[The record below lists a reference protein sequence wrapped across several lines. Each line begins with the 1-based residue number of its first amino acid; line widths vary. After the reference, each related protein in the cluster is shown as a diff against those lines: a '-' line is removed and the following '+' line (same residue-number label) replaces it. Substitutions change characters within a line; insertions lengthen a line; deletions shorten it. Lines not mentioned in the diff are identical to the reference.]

1 MRRVMMALGIV
12 LVGAA
17 GAVAGPL
24 DGKSVS
30 AQAQWVVHLD
40 ADAVHNSTLGQKL
53 YDLAV
58 ERDRSIPQKMAD
70 ALAQFKFDLRKDLHG
85 ITVYGPKVGSRE
97 AVVLVYADVDR
108 AVLEERVKQ
117 AQDYKA
123 GRHGAHEL
131 HSFKAPRENRT
142 VSGAILPNVVVLAE
156 GEQALGAALD
166 VLDGKSS
173 ALAKGSPLGAE
184 TPAGAL
190 LVFRAAGISEAEL
203 PFKSPLVQ
211 QSESIEVAIGE
222 YQGKAFVEAAVR
234 TKTPEA
240 AQQLRGVLEGLR
252 AAAMLSKEPDPE
264 AKRLMDAIKIDASDK
279 KFSIEVRMPVDET
292 LDLAKKAARKA
303 VPRVRAKLGAAKEK
317 Q

>member
-1 MRRVMMALGIV
+1 MRTVTMALAVV

-17 GAVAGPL
+17 VAMAGPL
-24 DGKSVS
+24 DGKAVS

-40 ADAVHNSTLGQKL
+40 ADAMRSSAMAQKV
-53 YDLAV
+53 YEAAI
-58 ERDRSIPQKMAD
+58 EQDRSIPKKMDD
-70 ALAQFKFDLRKDLHG
+70 ALAQFKFDPRKDLHG

-108 AVLEERVKQ
+108 AALEERVKQ

-123 GRHGAHEL
+123 GKHGPHEI

-142 VSGAILPNVVVLAE
+142 VSGAILPKVVVLAE

-173 ALAKGSPLGAE
+173 GLAKDSPLGAE
-184 TPAGAL
+184 MPTGAL
-190 LVFRAAGISEAEL
+190 LVLRAAGIGEAEL

-211 QSESIEVAIGE
+211 QSESLDVAVGE
-222 YQGKAFVEAAVR
+222 YQGKAFVQAAVR
-234 TKTPEA
+234 TKTPET
-240 AQQLRGVLEGLR
+240 AQQLKGLLEGFR
-252 AAAMLSKEPDPE
+252 AAALLGKEQDPD
-264 AKRLMDAIKIDASDK
+264 AKKIVESIKIDASDK
-279 KFSIEVRMPVDET
+279 TFSIGVRMPVDET
-292 LDLAKKAARKA
+292 LDMMKKAARKA
-303 VPRVRAKLGAAKEK
+303 GPRIRAKVGAAKEK